1 LRHGNAEQSRGGSMR
16 RESYS
21 DYMVRR
27 LREERREPDTVEV
40 FKKDVEERTETLY
53 NCYKRQAQL
62 AEEVYRLQKKVLL
75 LGGDPRQLE
84 LDI

>member
-1 LRHGNAEQSRGGSMR
+1 MR

>member
-1 LRHGNAEQSRGGSMR
+1 MQ

-27 LREERREPDTVEV
+27 LREERSNTDTVMV
-40 FKKDVEERTETLY
+40 YKKDVEERTETLY
-53 NCYKRQAQL
+53 NCYKRQAEL
-62 AEEVYRLQKKVLL
+62 AEEVFRLNKKVLL

-84 LDI
+84 LDV

>member
-1 LRHGNAEQSRGGSMR
+1 MQ

-27 LREERREPDTVEV
+27 LREERSNTDTVMV
-40 FKKDVEERTETLY
+40 YKKDVEERTETLY
-53 NCYKRQAQL
+53 NCYKRQAEL
-62 AEEVYRLQKKVLL
+62 AEEVYRLNRKMLL

-84 LDI
+84 

>member
-1 LRHGNAEQSRGGSMR
+1 MQ

-27 LREERREPDTVEV
+27 LREERSNTDTVMV
-40 FKKDVEERTETLY
+40 YKKDVEERTETLY
-53 NCYKRQAQL
+53 NCYKRQAEL
-62 AEEVYRLQKKVLL
+62 AEEVYRLNRKILS

-84 LDI
+84 LDV

>member
-1 LRHGNAEQSRGGSMR
+1 MQ

-27 LREERREPDTVEV
+27 LREERSNTDTVMV
-40 FKKDVEERTETLY
+40 YKKDVEERTETLY
-53 NCYKRQAQL
+53 NCYKRQAKL
-62 AEEVYRLQKKVLL
+62 ADEVYELKRKVIL

-84 LDI
+84 LDV

>member
-1 LRHGNAEQSRGGSMR
+1 MRHGNAEQSRGGSMQ

-27 LREERREPDTVEV
+27 LREERSNTDTVMV
-40 FKKDVEERTETLY
+40 YKKDVEERTETLY
-53 NCYKRQAQL
+53 NCYKRQAEL
-62 AEEVYRLQKKVLL
+62 AEEVYRLNRKILL

-84 LDI
+84 LDV

>member
-1 LRHGNAEQSRGGSMR
+1 MQ

-27 LREERREPDTVEV
+27 LREERSNTDTVMV
-40 FKKDVEERTETLY
+40 YKKDVEERTKTLY
-53 NCYKRQAQL
+53 NCYKRQAEL
-62 AEEVYRLQKKVLL
+62 AEEVYRLNRKILL

-84 LDI
+84 LDV

>member
-1 LRHGNAEQSRGGSMR
+1 MQ

-27 LREERREPDTVEV
+27 LREERSNTDTVMV
-40 FKKDVEERTETLY
+40 YKKDVEERTETLY
-53 NCYKRQAQL
+53 NCYKRQAEL
-62 AEEVYRLQKKVLL
+62 AEEVYRLNRKILL

-84 LDI
+84 LDV

>member
-1 LRHGNAEQSRGGSMR
+1 MR
-16 RESYS
+16 REGYH

-27 LREERREPDTVEV
+27 LREERGNPDTIEV
-40 FKKDVEERTETLY
+40 YRKDVQVRAETLH
-53 NCYKRQAQL
+53 NCYKRQAEL
-62 AEEVYRLQKKVLL
+62 AEEVYRLNKKVIL

>member
-1 LRHGNAEQSRGGSMR
+1 
-16 RESYS
+16 
-21 DYMVRR
+21 MVRR

>member
-1 LRHGNAEQSRGGSMR
+1 MRHGNAEQSRGGSMQ

-27 LREERREPDTVEV
+27 LREERRN
-40 FKKDVEERTETLY
+40 EEKTETLY
-53 NCYKRQAQL
+53 NCYKRQAEL
-62 AEEVYRLQKKVLL
+62 AEEVYRLNRKILL

-84 LDI
+84 LDV